1 MNKLSSRLKKGSWSL
16 SKAPV
21 LRSSILFPNGFPQKG
36 EIYQINFSPS
46 RGKEIKEIH
55 PGLVVSNNIQNE
67 YGHYVIVAPI
77 TSTLKRERLFELII
91 SPSFKNGLEKR
102 SKILLNQIRSI
113 DKRRL
118 AKYLGQVEPEVM
130 FEVRKKIDLV
140 LD

>member
-1 MNKLSSRLKKGSWSL
+1 MNKIHLNS
-16 SKAPV
+16 
-21 LRSSILFPNGFPQKG
+21 FPQKG

-46 RGKEIKEIH
+46 REKEIREIH

-77 TSTLKRERLFELII
+77 TSTLKKIRLFEVAIE
-91 SPSFKNGLEKR
+91 PNVKNGLTKP

-118 AKYLGQVEPEVM
+118 AKYLGEVGAEIM
-130 FEVRKKIDLV
+130 AKVSKKIDLV
-140 LD
+140 FD